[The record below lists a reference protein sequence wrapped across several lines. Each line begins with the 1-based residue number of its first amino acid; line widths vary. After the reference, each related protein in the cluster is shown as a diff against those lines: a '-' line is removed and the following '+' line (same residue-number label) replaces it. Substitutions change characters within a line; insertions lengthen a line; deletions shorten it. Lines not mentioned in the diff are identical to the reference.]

1 MPTKKRVTH
10 RDVARLAGVSTAV
23 VSYVINDGPRATS
36 AGTRRRVLEAIET
49 LSYHPSASA
58 RGLRLQETR
67 TIGFISFDHYPHD
80 AFLAPWN
87 ASMLTALTEAL
98 LRKRH
103 YILPY
108 PQGIDENLTGLN
120 ELLRGG
126 RVDGI
131 IVRLAQEPPITDGLL
146 DTIARAGIPAVCIER
161 AGAERFGFSSVT
173 YDDEGAAYDA
183 TMHLIKQGHRR
194 IAHIQGDLRQV
205 AARDRFLGYR
215 RALTEAGLAI
225 DDDLLQGGSWMPAIA
240 AQGTRRLLELRC
252 PPTAVFTAS
261 DYLALS
267 TIEVLREQGRR
278 IPEDMAVIGFD
289 DVPLA
294 GITAPAL
301 TTVRIPFDELGL
313 KAADLMLRFT
323 QAQIREPVAETV
335 RLELIHRGTA

>member
-1 MPTKKRVTH
+1 MKKRVTH

-23 VSYVINDGPRATS
+23 VSYVINDGPRAT
-36 AGTRRRVLEAIET
+36 AATTRRRVLDAIEA

-87 ASMLTALTEAL
+87 AAILTALAEAL
-98 LRKRH
+98 LAHRH
-103 YILPY
+103 YIIPY
-108 PQGIDENLTGLN
+108 PQGVGEDLAGLD

-126 RVDGI
+126 RVDGVV
-131 IVRLAQEPPITDGLL
+131 VRLAQEPPITDTLL
-146 DTIARAGIPAVCIER
+146 EAIARAGIPAVCIER
-161 AGAERFGFSSVT
+161 AGAEHFGFSSVT
-173 YDDEGAAYDA
+173 YDDEGAAYAA
-183 TMHLIKQGHRR
+183 TMYLIKQGHSR

-215 RALTEAGLAI
+215 RALTEAGLAV
-225 DDDLLQGGSWMPAIA
+225 DGELLQGGSWMPADA
-240 AQGTRRLLELRC
+240 AGGMHRLLTLSD
-252 PPTAVFTAS
+252 PPSAVFMAS

-267 TIEVLREQGRR
+267 VIEVLREQGRR
-278 IPEDMAVIGFD
+278 IPDDMAVIGFD
-289 DVPLA
+289 DVPLSRV
-294 GITAPAL
+294 TVPAL

-313 KAADLMLRFT
+313 KAADLMLDFT
-323 QAQIREPVAETV
+323 QRHSREPIAETV